1 MVVGH
6 VGYLDRAQIWR
17 FKLFTIL
24 PLLDRA
30 QIIVQY
36 LSNITDV
43 INLHLWVHRLLAG
56 SMKVKA
62 VCDA

>member
-1 MVVGH
+1 MVVGP
-6 VGYLDRAQIWR
+6 VRYLDRAHIWR

-43 INLHLWVHRLLAG
+43 INLHLWVHNLLAC